1 MTVLT
6 ETSGHVQQ
14 TLSFGE
20 VVRLDLLCLV
30 PNGYLWHW
38 EQAGEG
44 RVERLVLPTPPGP
57 SMTFDREV
65 REQWVFRPLKSG
77 RVILTLCNRRPWS
90 EEVAHC
96 LTLDVE
102 ILAP

>member
-1 MTVLT
+1 MTVLN

-20 VVRLDLLCLV
+20 AVKLDLLCLA
-30 PNGYLWHW
+30 NRGYLWHW

-44 RVERLVLPTPPGP
+44 KVERLVHSTLPGP
-57 SMTFDREV
+57 ALVFDREV
-65 REQWVFRPLKSG
+65 REQWEFRPLEPG
-77 RVILTLCNRRPWS
+77 RVILTLCNRRPWN
-90 EEVAHC
+90 EEVAHR

-102 ILAP
+102 ILSP

>member
-6 ETSGHVQQ
+6 ETSGHVQK

-44 RVERLVLPTPPGP
+44 RVERLVHPAPPGSP
-57 SMTFDREV
+57 QVFDREV
-65 REQWVFRPLKSG
+65 REQWEFRPLKPG
-77 RVILTLCNRRPWS
+77 RVILTLCNRRPWND
-90 EEVAHC
+90 EVAHH

-102 ILAP
+102 ILPP